1 MTLDVLLQPL
11 PQGVESALPWGE
23 TRLIRSNQPLSLSR
37 ADSTGLGQRTPRS
50 PVRESAARDGSS
62 VALESL
68 VEISSGGGY

>member
-23 TRLIRSNQPLSLSR
+23 IRLVRSNQPLSLSR
-37 ADSTGLGQRTPRS
+37 ADSTGLGRRTPRS